1 MSLKNIQKT
10 KGQVLLF
17 DSLLSRWIVPDEEV
31 LFTLS
36 PERIRIFRCE
46 RLFPKM
52 SQPLY
57 GWPCYVTGFYPC
69 TWFHQWLDP
78 TCCKRWTSFPS
89 GPFDPAG
96 RDLEILQAI
105 SNPPLKI
112 SGFTKKML
120 RQHLSGKSF
129 AIRLSEK
136 HLSAKI
142 SRQLRMLQTHGL
154 LRKLPRQ
161 NKY

>member
-1 MSLKNIQKT
+1 VDGFS
-10 KGQVLLF
+10 
-17 DSLLSRWIVPDEEV
+17 
-31 LFTLS
+31 
-36 PERIRIFRCE
+36 FR
-46 RLFPKM
+46 
-52 SQPLY
+52 
-57 GWPCYVTGFYPC
+57 
-69 TWFHQWLDP
+69 
-78 TCCKRWTSFPS
+78 
-89 GPFDPAG
+89 PFDPAG

-120 RQHLSGKSF
+120 RQHLSGKWF

-161 NKY
+161 NKYQLTIKGMRFPNMLLAFLLASTENLLKIAEKNS